1 MERETRNVYY
11 DGILTSTNRDGNK
24 HSAETLQEENT
35 DKGNKNKNRIPETG
49 SGDR

>member
-24 HSAETLQEENT
+24 HSAETLQERNT
-35 DKGNKNKNRIPETG
+35 TKEEKAIVSNI
-49 SGDR
+49 